1 MLFLYDYFCILWNIH
16 LTHARSCSCRH
27 TLSLVC
33 FMPSSGVGLV
43 YLSPSLVP
51 EPGRFERS
59 GKVSGVGWAS
69 LVPFWSCLS
78 TVWTSSPVGWLG
90 GWVVGAGPRG
100 WASAAVVSLLVKGA
114 HVDVVVVWGL
124 CGGLSAA
131 IYMFWRQRGPWGV
144 RHGEH
149 RTLGFMCI
157 LLLVLAACF
166 GGAACLTFGRPG
178 CNVTDIYVGGLRQVE
193 CDAHVPCGCLDQ
205 LIFTWNGT
213 MSRNPELRLIAS
225 KGLVVRATK
234 SLNELLEKPDITVVA
249 LNDNID
255 EFDKRLASFDD
266 IQSELELS
274 IETEEAL
281 LDCVNKAADFREKAR
296 VSRVNATS
304 KLLELTQSEQDAVDK
319 STCVSTADVKLPKLT
334 LPKFSGDVLEWQS
347 FWDQFKVNVH
357 DSDLPV
363 VSKFSYMLS
372 LLQGEAKQAVQGLSV
387 TSDHYKTACKILE
400 DRYGRTERIIFTHIQ
415 KLLNITIPS
424 KCSISV
430 LWKLN
435 DDLQAHTRSLSAL
448 GIDGDKYGVILTPLI
463 LSRLPQDIRLE
474 WSREG
479 KGHESDLTFLLEFLQ
494 SEIQRRER
502 SHVFKESIASP
513 SSLVTEEKRNVKV
526 ATASALQASS
536 MAKTC
541 KTAQSFSCGI
551 CSKPHSTDRCF
562 KLLHVPVGTRKEKLR
577 AAGLCFRCLKS
588 GHIARGCSACC
599 IHCQG
604 RHHVLLCNPMTSDP
618 GVTSNV
624 NVEQTQPKMPNKDV
638 AKPSNQPVNSEAVT
652 SHTVGFTG
660 VSSATYNVLS
670 PSGLVHVFYCS
681 QFESRCMVSG
691 AWSMQRFFLIR
702 GRIVPILQPIWCVRW
717 VRNGLMH
724 SPCLT
729 LLLGLVSPVSV
740 NYATFTMLYW
750 KVHKVLAIPCIA
762 RRFLWYVRQ
771 FIVLRCL
778 PTWCQHLVS
787 CSLLMFMVQVKRSR
801 WIFL

>member
-1 MLFLYDYFCILWNIH
+1 MRVVAHAAKLWVWCFLCRRPELGLRICPHHWCRNPGDLKV
-16 LTHARSCSCRH
+16 LGRSRAS
-27 TLSLVC
+27 
-33 FMPSSGVGLV
+33 VGQVWCPFGRV
-43 YLSPSLVP
+43 YRP
-51 EPGRFERS
+51 FERRHLW
-59 GKVSGVGWAS
+59 GDS
-69 LVPFWSCLS
+69 LAWSWVP
-78 TVWTSSPVGWLG
+78 G
-90 GWVVGAGPRG
+90 GVVGRWLHRSACWSRG
-100 WASAAVVSLLVKGA
+100 ARGRRCRM
-114 HVDVVVVWGL
+114 GL

-131 IYMFWRQRGPWGV
+131 FFMVWRQRGPWGV

-178 CNVTDIYVGGLRQVE
+178 CNVTDIYVGDLRQVE
-193 CDAHVPCGCLDQ
+193 CDAHVPSGCLDQ

-213 MSRNPELRLIAS
+213 MSRNPGLRLIAS
-225 KGLVVRATK
+225 KGWVVRATK

-249 LNDNID
+249 LNHAID

-304 KLLELTQSEQDAVDK
+304 KLLEFTQSDQDAVDK
-319 STCVSTADVKLPKLT
+319 STCVSTADAKLPKLT

-363 VSKFSYMLS
+363 VSKFSYLLS
-372 LLQGEAKQAVQGLSV
+372 LLHGEAKQAVQGLSM

-400 DRYGRTERIIFTHIQ
+400 DRYGRTERIIFIHIQ
-415 KLLNITIPS
+415 NILNITLPS
-424 KCSISV
+424 KCSLSV

-448 GIDGDKYGVILTPLI
+448 GIDGNKYGVILTPLI

-479 KGHESDLTFLLEFLQ
+479 NGHESDLTFLLEFLQ

-513 SSLVTEEKRNVKV
+513 SSLVAEEKRNVKV

-536 MAKTC
+536 MAKIC
-541 KTAQSFSCGI
+541 KTAQSFSSGI

-638 AKPSNQPVNSEAVT
+638 AKPSNQPVNSEVV
-652 SHTVGFTG
+652 SFTG
-660 VSSATYNVLS
+660 VSSAINNVLS
-670 PSGLVHVFYCS
+670 PSGTRTRVL
-681 QFESRCMVSG
+681 
-691 AWSMQRFFLIR
+691 
-702 GRIVPILQPIWCVRW
+702 LQSVR
-717 VRNGLMH
+717 V
-724 SPCLT
+724 
-729 LLLGLVSPVSV
+729 
-740 NYATFTMLYW
+740 
-750 KVHKVLAIPCIA
+750 KVHGVGSVVDATVLFDTGSDRSYITTDLVRKVGPEWLDAQPMSYA
-762 RRFLWYVRQ
+762 AFGTGKPSVSE
-771 FIVLRCL
+771 LRNIYNVIL
-778 PTWCQHLVS
+778 ESSQGSGHS
-787 CSLLMFMVQVKRSR
+787 SDR
-801 WIFL
+801 WSPYECMMERPSNCFF